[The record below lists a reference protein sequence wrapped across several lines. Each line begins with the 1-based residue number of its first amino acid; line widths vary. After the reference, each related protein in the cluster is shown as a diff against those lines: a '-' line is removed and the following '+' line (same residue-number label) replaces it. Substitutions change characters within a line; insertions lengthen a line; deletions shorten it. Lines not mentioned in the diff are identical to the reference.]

1 VELIREAGFRLTL
14 RQSVL
19 GRAAEL
25 GMLRIPRWLLS
36 TLLRTL
42 RDGYTIG
49 VFESANGPV
58 TQP

>member
-1 VELIREAGFRLTL
+1 MRE
-14 RQSVL
+14 SVI

-49 VFESANGPV
+49 VFESASV
-58 TQP
+58 QAR